1 VDRRHRWAND
11 LLLQLPGAVLLTRE
25 GDGHT
30 SSLLHPSRTNDAIA
44 DYLITRTTP
53 SPNTVLPD

>member
-1 VDRRHRWAND
+1 
-11 LLLQLPGAVLLTRE
+11 VLLTRE

-44 DYLITRTTP
+44 DYLITRRTP
-53 SPNTVLPD
+53 PPNTVLPD

>member
-1 VDRRHRWAND
+1 
-11 LLLQLPGAVLLTRE
+11 VLLTRE